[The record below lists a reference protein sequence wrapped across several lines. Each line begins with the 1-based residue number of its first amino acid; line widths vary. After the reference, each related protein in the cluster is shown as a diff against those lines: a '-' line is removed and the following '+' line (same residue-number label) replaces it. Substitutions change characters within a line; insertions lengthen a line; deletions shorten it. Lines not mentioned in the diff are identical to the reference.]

1 MLTPLLAAPLT
12 SSNSRE
18 SKSLR
23 SFFEERAVS
32 RQDGDFNEDLN
43 ALVEALKDCALDLY
57 SCLLLPLVRDPK
69 DPFLLAALGTTIFSG
84 NLIAQTALRKSQP
97 VVTISDP
104 GRKQYLPILLDD
116 PVDEAGS
123 ENGDISDE
131 VSILIS
137 SRGEAGAGELTFS
150 GDSWTSRSE
159 PTDISAL
166 GQEPPAQSNQGL
178 KQRRRSSA
186 GGKLKSNEEKEQAK
200 EGAHKRKAGDGKQKS
215 GHGKKKKSKTDEEE
229 QKKKKKKGKR
239 KFKITDYMKRRGIVN
254 TDLKPNNHFNST
266 NSLVSSVANSI
277 LSNSLEKFKGKQL
290 KDDSYV
296 EGAVEPGRPLDNAP
310 ECGIPRPG
318 SNNQQPW
325 LGALFVVPLD
335 SPEKADKFIVP
346 VAIISA
352 RTRLDPDRPTIIEAS
367 GEMFGDK
374 VFNTWSSSVSSE
386 DLASMGIKAEV
397 RFDLENSSGPLALPV
412 KSITWQPGRKD
423 FAAIEVDSS
432 IFLDSDKVIPV
443 CLSSSSDKH
452 TNLSQ
457 VGWDMNSSML
467 RAQHSIGN
475 KVDNLGSPM
484 TRTAEVEECEEGEA
498 EENIS
503 IRTLCFVQAKSR
515 SSGWGSL
522 LLSNTDNSSKRVA
535 LVGFTR
541 REAPE
546 LSRQDRG
553 SGSRIFCHLQW
564 LAQLYGR
571 TWSDSEFCDA

>member
-1 MLTPLLAAPLT
+1 M
-12 SSNSRE
+12 
-18 SKSLR
+18 
-23 SFFEERAVS
+23 
-32 RQDGDFNEDLN
+32 
-43 ALVEALKDCALDLY
+43 
-57 SCLLLPLVRDPK
+57 
-69 DPFLLAALGTTIFSG
+69 
-84 NLIAQTALRKSQP
+84 
-97 VVTISDP
+97 
-104 GRKQYLPILLDD
+104 
-116 PVDEAGS
+116 
-123 ENGDISDE
+123 
-131 VSILIS
+131 
-137 SRGEAGAGELTFS
+137 GAGELTFS

-186 GGKLKSNEEKEQAK
+186 GEKLKSNEQKEQAK

-229 QKKKKKKGKR
+229 QKKKQKKGKR
-239 KFKITDYMKRRGIVN
+239 KFKITDYMKRRGLAKTN
-254 TDLKPNNHFNST
+254 LKPNGHFNST

-277 LSNSLEKFKGKQL
+277 LSKSLEKSKGKQL

-310 ECGIPRPG
+310 GCGIPRPG

-352 RTRLDPDRPTIIEAS
+352 RTRLDPDRPTIIVAS

-374 VFNTWSSSVSSE
+374 VFNNWSSSVSSE
-386 DLASMGIKAEV
+386 DLASLGIKAEV
-397 RFDLENSSGPLALPV
+397 RFDLENSSSPLALLV
-412 KSITWQPGRKD
+412 KSITWQHGRKD

-432 IFLDSDKVIPV
+432 TLLDSDKVIPV
-443 CLSSSSDKH
+443 CLPSSSEKH

-457 VGWDMNSSML
+457 VGWVIKSSML
-467 RAQHSIGN
+467 KAEHSVGN
-475 KVDNLGSPM
+475 KIDNLGSPM
-484 TRTAEVEECEEGEA
+484 TRTTEVEECEEGET
-498 EENIS
+498 EEDIS
-503 IRTLCFVQAKSR
+503 IRTTLCFVKAKSR
-515 SSGWGSL
+515 SAGWGSL
-522 LLSNTDNSSKRVA
+522 LLSNRDDFSKRVA

-541 REAPE
+541 RENSE

-571 TWSDSEFCDA
+571 TWSDYEFCDA